1 MTPEVINGLIAVGT
15 IAGNALVTWGIV
27 RTQLQWL
34 RRDVDDLREWR
45 EDQTRRQLQ
54 DLVR

>member
-1 MTPEVINGLIAVGT
+1 MLELAIAVGT
-15 IAGNALVTWGIV
+15 VVANALVTWGML
-27 RTQLQWL
+27 RMQLQWL